1 MRMINGENI
10 TEKIIEIK
18 LTRWVIKF
26 SITDTDVT
34 VMAEMSLI
42 VKSKQR
48 IILCLINN
56 SWYFSNSHQHFET

>member
-1 MRMINGENI
+1 MINGENI

-34 VMAEMSLI
+34 VMAEMSLV
-42 VKSKQR
+42 VKSKQQ